1 MLIASLDEQDVAV
14 LLACLS
20 EIHESTEI
28 DLIER
33 QELRFMLANIVGDL
47 RSQFTSAPETSSSQ
61 FRKRVDLDQL
71 LAEKFKK
78 WESERLLDD
87 ASIRS
92 ANFILEFHLSNSG
105 RSTDCLIGSSQA
117 SNSVMSFKWAL
128 DHPNAWERYEVQLCA
143 SPLEEIEN
151 LTFEDMV
158 QSLVLCAYN

>member
-1 MLIASLDEQDVAV
+1 MLIASLDKKYVAV

-20 EIHESTEI
+20 EIHEFTEI

-33 QELRFMLANIVGDL
+33 QELRFTLANIVGDL
-47 RSQFTSAPETSSSQ
+47 RSQFTSAPETSRTQ

-87 ASIRS
+87 ASTRS
-92 ANFILEFHLSNSG
+92 ANLIFEFHLSNSG
-105 RSTDCLIGSSQA
+105 RSTDFLVGSSQA

-128 DHPNAWERYEVQLCA
+128 DNPNAWERYEVQLCA
-143 SPLEEIEN
+143 SPLEKIEN
-151 LTFEDMV
+151 FTFEDMV
-158 QSLVLCAYN
+158 QSLVLYAYN